1 MNTKGDTMSNM
12 MTRIDKVVYKD
23 LKQIKLDHGFK
34 STSDATK
41 YLLDVESMNNPVT
54 KVSPS
59 QYRINVPQP
68 LDREESMM
76 TLELFKR
83 VIVGTNP
90 GVSGFIVRFLNK
102 GELV

>member
-1 MNTKGDTMSNM
+1 MALKDGTMV
-12 MTRIDKVVYKD
+12 RIERDVYRD
-23 LKQIKLDHGFK
+23 LKQAKLNYG
-34 STSDATK
+34 SESASQAVGLLLTK
-41 YLLDVESMNNPVT
+41 ASMNSPVT
-54 KVSPS
+54 KLSDT

-90 GVSGFIVRFLNK
+90 GVSGFIVRFLNP
-102 GELV
+102 GETV

>member
-1 MNTKGDTMSNM
+1 MPGKRKMFQMRPETHQRLKEQAVKE
-12 MTRIDKVVYKD
+12 KVPMIEYIEM
-23 LKQIKLDHGFK
+23 LSTTEQII
-34 STSDATK
+34 
-41 YLLDVESMNNPVT
+41 T